1 MALRTPRALPR
12 IQPIIPTL
20 HTQAFNNP
28 AWLFEPKYD
37 GFRGLVYLTG
47 LRCTIR
53 SKRGHTFSKFD
64 ELRRRL
70 CAELPRLEVILDG
83 EIIAIDD
90 EKRMDF
96 WRLMK
101 GRGHLAYAAFDVLWL
116 RGKDLRELPLI
127 ERKKRLQRLLP
138 AAVGPLNVIPWFEEN
153 GRELFQAARQYDL
166 EGIVAKRKA
175 DPYDTRTRWL
185 KIKNPTY
192 SQAEGRREL
201 FERGGVATAGNPKEA
216 L

>member
-1 MALRTPRALPR
+1 MALHRQLILPR

-20 HTQAFNNP
+20 HRQPFNNP

-47 LRCTIR
+47 KRCTIH
-53 SKRGHTFSKFD
+53 SKRGDAFTRFD

-90 EKRMDF
+90 EGRMDF
-96 WRLMK
+96 WGLMK
-101 GRGHLAYAAFDVLWL
+101 GRGHLAYAAFDILWL

-127 ERKKRLQRLLP
+127 QRKKRLQRLLP
-138 AAVGPLNVIPWFEEN
+138 EAVGLNVIPWFEED
-153 GRELFQAARQYDL
+153 GCELFQAARQHDL

-192 SQAEGRREL
+192 TQAEGRREL
-201 FERGGVATAGNPKEA
+201 FDRWMDSPYSETGSE
-216 L
+216 